1 MKILLTYS
9 GLPNMRISFEE
20 NSHQHV
26 FIWALFGTYQ
36 EVKALLS
43 FFMIF
48 SHQQVYFNYTFNRQ
62 TRVGSCHLLG
72 RTIFEIA
79 QPNWHYWLNT
89 YLFCSYSIIHG
100 GYQFPDMAEYEHPDN
115 CQRNSSQSILSSMH
129 SLLLSKVFY

>member
-26 FIWALFGTYQ
+26 YIWALLGTYQ
-36 EVKALLS
+36 EVKAITLLS

-62 TRVGSCHLLG
+62 TRVGSYKQLAIIEERILEPKTDCSAKDLLFFACVAFCV
-72 RTIFEIA
+72 IAFEPIM
-79 QPNWHYWLNT
+79 
-89 YLFCSYSIIHG
+89 I
-100 GYQFPDMAEYEHPDN
+100 
-115 CQRNSSQSILSSMH
+115 
-129 SLLLSKVFY
+129 